1 MKRRIF
7 LHIMFWLTYVLQ
19 VSYLDFVNVKP
30 SFDAT
35 PDWEVQKMALHT
47 TLVMLPPRLLLS
59 YYLMYII
66 LRRFSEKTMA
76 YRKLVLEMILMIM
89 VCVFLIRL
97 IAVTYV
103 NPVIY
108 KEEVKWSLLIE
119 PTRVVRAFFNL
130 CYVAGLAVAIKLVR
144 SQLVWKEKE
153 KNLIRQKL
161 EAELRFLRAQTNP
174 HFLFNTLNNI
184 YALARKKSELT
195 ADAVMRLSKLLRF
208 MLYESGRKRISLA
221 DEMKILEDYVELQ
234 RIRYDERLTIY
245 FEGEIDDEQQHIAPL
260 ILLPFIENAFK
271 HGASEARQS
280 AYIHIILRLEKEI
293 LYFSVENSKEPD
305 SQPPVTGADGNIG
318 YANVQRQLE
327 LIYREYDLKTDN
339 REDRY
344 LVELTIN
351 LNSDAEL

>member
-1 MKRRIF
+1 
-7 LHIMFWLTYVLQ
+7 MFWMAYVLQ
-19 VSYLDFVNVKP
+19 VSYLDFANVKP

-35 PDWEVQKMALHT
+35 PDWEVQKMVLHT
-47 TLVMLPPRLLLS
+47 TLVLLPPRILLS
-59 YYLMYII
+59 YYLMYVT
-66 LRRFSEKTMA
+66 LRRFSEKA
-76 YRKLVLEMILMIM
+76 HPNWKLVLEMTLAIV

-103 NPVIY
+103 NPFIY
-108 KEEVKWSLLIE
+108 NEKVKWSLMTE
-119 PTRVVRAFFNL
+119 PTRVIRAFFNL

-221 DEMKILEDYVELQ
+221 DEMKVLEDYVELQ
-234 RIRYDERLTIY
+234 KIRYDERLTIY
-245 FEGEIDDEQQHIAPL
+245 FEGEIDDEKQHIAPL

-271 HGASEARQS
+271 HGASEARLR
-280 AYIHIILRLEKEI
+280 AYIHIILRLEKGM
-293 LYFSVENSKEPD
+293 LYFSVENSKEPGNR
-305 SQPPVTGADGNIG
+305 PVAGPDGNIG

-339 REDRY
+339 TEERY